1 MELLEGLMAHKSSFH
16 PAHCSP
22 VFVLAVPGL
31 PGPQHWNRRSRKV
44 VRRYG
49 VSISVSIPGL
59 NIAPAS
65 SAIPECPGK
74 VLLVQRRRPCSLA
87 TPTGDSAAMKW
98 RQIGQPLS
106 VESALLLAAV
116 LLVMPHAGSACT
128 RAGIRWHRRPMPLP
142 AVVRCY
148 PADIR

>member
-1 MELLEGLMAHKSSFH
+1 M
-16 PAHCSP
+16 
-22 VFVLAVPGL
+22 
-31 PGPQHWNRRSRKV
+31 PGPRHWNRRSRKV

-49 VSISVSIPGL
+49 VSISVSISGL

-65 SAIPECPGK
+65 SAIPECPGM
-74 VLLVQRRRPCSLA
+74 VVPVQRRTCSLA

-106 VESALLLAAV
+106 VESGFAAT
-116 LLVMPHAGSACT
+116 GSS
-128 RAGIRWHRRPMPLP
+128 IPLRPMSLP

-148 PADIR
+148 PADVR